1 MSNVFREGMEMPME
15 PDDAS
20 VGMKMPPKRKKER
33 TPAKPK
39 SKPQSA
45 RTLTEEEM
53 EVPESVKRRFRQ
65 EDEDREM
72 MRRAGEAYDKATGM
86 KCGGKVK
93 KYSGGGK
100 VRGDGIARKGKTK
113 GRMC

>member
-1 MSNVFREGMEMPME
+1 MANVFREGMPMPNN
-15 PDDAS
+15 DDMSA
-20 VGMKMPPKRKKER
+20 GKKMPRRTKQMQPKPR
-33 TPAKPK
+33 
-39 SKPQSA
+39 SKPNP
-45 RTLTEEEM
+45 TPPLTEEEM

>member
-1 MSNVFREGMEMPME
+1 MEMPNN
-15 PDDAS
+15 DDMSA
-20 VGMKMPPKRKKER
+20 GMKMPPKRNMKR
-33 TPAKPK
+33 VSPKPK
-39 SKPQSA
+39 SKPNP
-45 RTLTEEEM
+45 TPPLTEEEM

-72 MRRAGEAYDKATGM
+72 MRRASEAYDKATGM

-93 KYSGGGK
+93 KYAGGGK
-100 VRGDGIARKGKTK
+100 VRGDGIAQRGKTK

>member
-1 MSNVFREGMEMPME
+1 MSNVFREGMELPNN
-15 PDDAS
+15 DDMSA
-20 VGMKMPPKRKKER
+20 GMKMPPKRKKER
-33 TPAKPK
+33 VSPKPQPKPK
-39 SKPQSA
+39 AAPP
-45 RTLTEEEM
+45 LTEEEM

-72 MRRAGEAYDKATGM
+72 MRRAGEAYDKATDY

-93 KYSGGGK
+93 KYSSGGK